1 MDFGEQRNQ
10 HGKRIRPG
18 EDHTGKRR
26 RLLQPEP
33 IEMIEQPGMLALQ
46 LMRKPALEAL
56 ARRQMEQY
64 RMEWREVSG
73 CFVCRRDRTSE

>member
-1 MDFGEQRNQ
+1 MDFGEQRNI

-18 EDHTGKRR
+18 DDHSGKRR

-33 IEMIEQPGMLALQ
+33 VEMSEQPSLLALQ

-64 RMEWREVSG
+64 RSDWWEVSG
-73 CFVCRRDRTSE
+73 CFACHRERPSE